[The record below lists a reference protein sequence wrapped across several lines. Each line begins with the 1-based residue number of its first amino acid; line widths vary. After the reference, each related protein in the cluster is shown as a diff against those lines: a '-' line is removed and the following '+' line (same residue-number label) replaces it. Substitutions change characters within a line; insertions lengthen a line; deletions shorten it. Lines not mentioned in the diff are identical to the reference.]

1 MLSFV
6 AQTRAEDA
14 AVGAIVSPLL
24 EFPIDQAA
32 GVIFNIVGGLDMSLT
47 EASLLTLTVDF
58 ILFFAHPHFSGWPFF
73 LVVATAA
80 GAKRV

>member
-1 MLSFV
+1 MTFSRAFV

-47 EASLLTLTVDF
+47 EAS
-58 ILFFAHPHFSGWPFF
+58 
-73 LVVATAA
+73 
-80 GAKRV
+80 

>member
-1 MLSFV
+1 MLSLL

-47 EASLLTLTVDF
+47 EASLSAVLDLGAFV
-58 ILFFAHPHFSGWPFF
+58 F
-73 LVVATAA
+73 LI
-80 GAKRV
+80 RVSSLSPSCCNRRRRQWEGV